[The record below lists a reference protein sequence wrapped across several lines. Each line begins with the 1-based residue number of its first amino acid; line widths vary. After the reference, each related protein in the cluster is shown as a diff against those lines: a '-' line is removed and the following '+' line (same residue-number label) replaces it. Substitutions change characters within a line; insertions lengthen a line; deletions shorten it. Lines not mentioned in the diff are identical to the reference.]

1 MSCKYNNSMYTIEPE
16 EVDVCFDEFEQLLLS
31 EDYESQENIEESKV
45 LEIIGELQDD
55 EYYRVDDEYHD
66 LDDGGIIMGEV
77 QDLSH
82 NIGSM
87 SIYEKLARIQEE
99 VMNTSF
105 SKSGENK
112 FQKYDYFEL
121 EDLLQK
127 IIPLTIKYETTIMFS
142 FTSDGVLKLKDWDPE
157 KGEVSIRV
165 PFPELEAINRG
176 TNKIQSTGAYITYL
190 KRYLLMNMFLIMEKD
205 IVDSNTNNAG
215 VKKET
220 NTSKKEVDVD
230 EVLNKIKAH
239 IHKKDSTIP
248 ITPVRINLTRRNM
261 LKKKEIDEVESKAV
275 FEWFKKQEK
284 EAKQ

>member
-1 MSCKYNNSMYTIEPE
+1 
-16 EVDVCFDEFEQLLLS
+16 
-31 EDYESQENIEESKV
+31 
-45 LEIIGELQDD
+45 
-55 EYYRVDDEYHD
+55 
-66 LDDGGIIMGEV
+66 MGEV
-77 QDLSH
+77 HDLSH

-99 VMNTSF
+99 VLNTSF

-142 FTSDGVLKLKDWDPE
+142 FTEHGVLKLKDWNPE

-248 ITPVRINLTRRNM
+248 ITPRRINLTRRNM

-275 FEWFKKQEK
+275 FEWFKKQEM

>member
-1 MSCKYNNSMYTIEPE
+1 
-16 EVDVCFDEFEQLLLS
+16 
-31 EDYESQENIEESKV
+31 
-45 LEIIGELQDD
+45 
-55 EYYRVDDEYHD
+55 
-66 LDDGGIIMGEV
+66 MGEV

-112 FQKYDYFEL
+112 FQKYDFFEL

-142 FTSDGVLKLKDWDPE
+142 FTEHGVLKLKDWNPE

-205 IVDSNTNNAG
+205 IVDSNTNNTG
-215 VKKET
+215 VKE
-220 NTSKKEVDVD
+220 TSKKEVSESVTGDPVQKVR
-230 EVLNKIKAH
+230 EY
-239 IHKKDSTIP
+239 IHSKDSTLE
-248 ITPVRINLTRRNM
+248 ITPLMINQNRQKMVNTGKLT
-261 LKKKEIDEVESKAV
+261 KEESKIV
-275 FEWFKKQEK
+275 FEWFKKKER
-284 EAKQ
+284 EAKA